1 MLLLTIRDD
10 HHEAPHEYY
19 FPGGII
25 PSGWYE
31 SNRIGG
37 HYHGLYVEKDL
48 RPGERVRIVTERAYG
63 IDPDDHHAHEIEVE
77 AVEISADDELEEMEI
92 EPMTAEELS
101 ARRES
106 VEYKRAYLG
115 GIAETK
121 IEERSGGVRVGIVR
135 GYLSTWDAD
144 TGGIYGVPDQFVRGA
159 WLQSLAQHRE
169 RGNRMVRLKDHH
181 GRTVGGFPIDK
192 VREDEKGLWGEGEV
206 NLEVQAGRE
215 LYALAMQRALS
226 DFSVGYV
233 AIDDNIERGVR
244 RIRRAMLLEAS
255 IVDEPANP
263 NAQILEVKAVVPFQ
277 DLPLADLDRRWDKS
291 AALGRV
297 RRFTESTD
305 APSRA
310 YRRAFLWFDRENA
323 DDFEAYKLP
332 IADVVNGEM
341 VAVPSAIFSAAGSL
355 KGSRGGVDIP
365 SADRP
370 RVVRHL
376 ERYYRK
382 LDKESPFRAR
392 ERRLFIDVETARDAT
407 PEELVERLMATG
419 VISRGAAK
427 MIESRLGKPRLEL
440 EETKRAEL
448 LELLVQTI
456 RSTTAALRA

>member
-1 MLLLTIRDD
+1 MLKLTIPDD
-10 HHEAPHEYY
+10 HHSDPHEFY
-19 FPGGII
+19 FPHGII

-31 SNRIGG
+31 SNRIAG
-37 HYHGLYVEKDL
+37 HFHGLHLEKDL
-48 RPGERVRIVTERAYG
+48 RPGEVVRVVTERAYG
-63 IDPDDHHAHEIEVE
+63 IDPEDRHAHEIEVE
-77 AVEISADDELEEMEI
+77 AIEMDDDAEDLDVGPI
-92 EPMTAEELS
+92 TAEQLS
-101 ARRES
+101 LRHEG
-106 VEYKRAYLG
+106 VEYKRALHG
-115 GIAETK
+115 GITETK
-121 IEERSGGVRVGIVR
+121 QEMRGGVEVGIVR
-135 GYLSTWDAD
+135 GYLSTWDSD

-159 WLQSLAQHRE
+159 WTQSLEEHR
-169 RGNRMVRLKDHH
+169 RRQNRMVRLKDHH

-192 VREDEKGLWGEGEV
+192 VREDEKGLWAEGEV